1 MIMKKVLFIMAVS
14 AMAAGC
20 ADNSIPKAQL
30 PELDLSNPLLAAWD
44 TPHET
49 PPFSEIKLA
58 DYEPAFD
65 AAIAC
70 SRAEIDAIVNNPRK
84 PTFGN
89 TIVALERQG
98 ELLNRIAGLFFN
110 LLEADTSDEM
120 QEIAQR
126 VQPKL
131 TELSNDI
138 SLNPELFARVKQVYE
153 HPGRLRKEDRKLLED
168 TYQSFARSG
177 AALSDADKELY
188 RKYTSELSGLTLRF
202 GQNALAATNAFTL
215 NITDPKVVAELPAF
229 VREGMAAEAKARGEK
244 GWTVTLQ
251 HPSYLPF
258 MTYSSNRELKEKLW
272 KASNSRALGG
282 EFDNTEIVKK
292 IANTRLKIA
301 NLLGY
306 KCYADYVLE
315 RRMAE
320 NTKTV
325 NDFLAELLA
334 ATKSYADADYRTVSD
349 YAATLGFKGQLMP
362 WDWSY
367 YTEKYKDEK
376 YALNDELVK
385 PYLKLENVKKGVFML
400 ANKLYGLNFTPDD
413 KIEVYHPDVTAYD
426 VTDADGRFMAVL
438 YLDFFPRESKRSG
451 AWMTEFRG
459 TKIED
464 GKEIRPLVSLV
475 MNFTKPTETAPSLL
489 TFDELETFLHEFGHA
504 LHGMLGE
511 GKYESQTGT
520 NVYRDF
526 VELPSQ
532 LMENWATEKEF
543 LDLWAVHYE
552 TGEPMPAEIV
562 DRIVAAQNY
571 LAAYANVRQLS
582 FGMTDMA
589 YAHRAVRGRRGAVR
603 SRLDGPD
610 AGAARRFR
618 NGDGSGFRPHLL
630 GRLRRRILR
639 LQVGRGARGRRFLAL
654 QGEGHLQPRG
664 GFVVP
669 RERPREGRHGAPDG
683 TLRAFPRPQ
692 ARNPRPHR
700 KDGSGKIS
708 DPFTDSG
715 GGPAQALLFS
725 YPGDRNGRLR
735 FRVGHSDLRRR
746 GRRRVCPP
754 PPAGRDSVLQPSGF
768 FVSLRL
774 GKRIFLLT
782 TSMLEK
788 SNAALIEAI
797 HAHTPQHSNP
807 ASLLMDMLNIG
818 REAAYRRLRGEVP
831 FTFGEASAL
840 CARMHFS
847 LDRVVGLA
855 ATDKLSFQLKF
866 KEFTA
871 PLETYNEIL
880 ERDIA
885 FMREVASDPTTEFAT
900 ATNSLPAEFYGKYD
914 NLNRFKLFKWLY
926 QHEVGNPAVRTF
938 EELKLPA
945 ELQRNCREYVRWV
958 QSVATTYLI
967 FDDSNFKHWLNAL
980 RAYREMHLIS
990 QESVRVLRDELFAM
1004 LDEMETVAVK
1014 GEFEN
1019 GNKIFLYLSDIDLES
1034 SYSYVTTSRHQA
1046 VNIGMFSL
1054 NGLRTPDPLMYEY
1067 VKKWIKTQSR
1077 FSTLISG
1084 SGELRRIHY
1093 FKRQREIVAQ
1103 LG

>member
-1 MIMKKVLFIMAVS
+1 M
-14 AMAAGC
+14 
-20 ADNSIPKAQL
+20 
-30 PELDLSNPLLAAWD
+30 
-44 TPHET
+44 
-49 PPFSEIKLA
+49 
-58 DYEPAFD
+58 
-65 AAIAC
+65 
-70 SRAEIDAIVNNPRK
+70 NNPKK

-120 QEIAQR
+120 QQIAQR

-589 YAHRAVRGRRGAVR
+589 WHTLTEPFEGDVEQFEAVSMAPTQVLPVVSGTAMAPAFGHIFSGGYAAGYYGYKWAEVLEA
-603 SRLDGPD
+603 D
-610 AGAARRFR
+610 AF
-618 NGDGSGFRPHLL
+618 
-630 GRLRRRILR
+630 
-639 LQVGRGARGRRFLAL
+639 AL

-669 RERPREGRHGAPDG
+669 RERPLEGRHGAPDG

-715 GGPAQALLFS
+715 GGPAQALLFRI
-725 YPGDRNGRLR
+725 PGTGTAGCGSGSGIRIFGAAGDDASVHPRRAR
-735 FRVGHSDLRRR
+735 FCFATVR
-746 GRRRVCPP
+746 
-754 PPAGRDSVLQPSGF
+754 F
-768 FVSLRL
+768 F
-774 GKRIFLLT
+774 RIFATWEENFLLT

-840 CARMHFS
+840 CARMH
-847 LDRVVGLA
+847 
-855 ATDKLSFQLKF
+855 
-866 KEFTA
+866 
-871 PLETYNEIL
+871 
-880 ERDIA
+880 
-885 FMREVASDPTTEFAT
+885 
-900 ATNSLPAEFYGKYD
+900 
-914 NLNRFKLFKWLY
+914 
-926 QHEVGNPAVRTF
+926 
-938 EELKLPA
+938 
-945 ELQRNCREYVRWV
+945 
-958 QSVATTYLI
+958 
-967 FDDSNFKHWLNAL
+967 
-980 RAYREMHLIS
+980 
-990 QESVRVLRDELFAM
+990 
-1004 LDEMETVAVK
+1004 
-1014 GEFEN
+1014 
-1019 GNKIFLYLSDIDLES
+1019 
-1034 SYSYVTTSRHQA
+1034 SRST
-1046 VNIGMFSL
+1046 GWW
-1054 NGLRTPDPLMYEY
+1054 GWRLRTSCRSSSSSRSSPRCSKPITRFWNATSPLCAR
-1067 VKKWIKTQSR
+1067 WRQTPRPNLPRRPIRCRRS
-1077 FSTLISG
+1077 ST
-1084 SGELRRIHY
+1084 
-1093 FKRQREIVAQ
+1093 ANTTT
-1103 LG
+1103 